1 MPFGDD
7 ELDVAARRM
16 LAVQRATGFNLSENM
31 MLVGLP
37 GQTAMLNGVEWK
49 KNEYIWRSSAITS
62 RASVWAIA
70 GNQGGPNTPQF
81 GPLPFLASGPILT
94 PCG

>member
-49 KNEYIWRSSAITS
+49 KFQLWDGRETASRRKNRKTRYHRSRFS
-62 RASVWAIA
+62 
-70 GNQGGPNTPQF
+70 F
-81 GPLPFLASGPILT
+81 E
-94 PCG
+94 

>member
-37 GQTAMLNGVEWK
+37 GQTTMLNGVEWK
-49 KNEYIWRSSAITS
+49 KFQLWDGRETAS
-62 RASVWAIA
+62 RRKNRKNSI
-70 GNQGGPNTPQF
+70 PS
-81 GPLPFLASGPILT
+81 LAFFF
-94 PCG
+94 